1 MSRSKYKG
9 PFFKVNLL
17 KKKQWIKI
25 DNKNLTILPEY
36 VDHFVNIY
44 NGKTFINIKINE
56 KMIGF
61 KFGEFVNTKNIAKVN
76 VLTQTKV
83 DIVAKDGEV
92 AEGHETTRYST
103 IDSCDTLVTCQLK
116 SGRIEYLLAGTIQ
129 FGKPFD

>member
-44 NGKTFINIKINE
+44 NGKTFINIKI
-56 KMIGF
+56 
-61 KFGEFVNTKNIAKVN
+61 V
-76 VLTQTKV
+76 
-83 DIVAKDGEV
+83 
-92 AEGHETTRYST
+92 
-103 IDSCDTLVTCQLK
+103 
-116 SGRIEYLLAGTIQ
+116 
-129 FGKPFD
+129 

>member
-1 MSRSKYKG
+1 MYKNKYKG

-56 KMIGF
+56 KMIGL
-61 KFGEFVNTKNIAKVN
+61 KFGEFVNNKKKHI
-76 VLTQTKV
+76 
-83 DIVAKDGEV
+83 
-92 AEGHETTRYST
+92 
-103 IDSCDTLVTCQLK
+103 
-116 SGRIEYLLAGTIQ
+116 
-129 FGKPFD
+129 